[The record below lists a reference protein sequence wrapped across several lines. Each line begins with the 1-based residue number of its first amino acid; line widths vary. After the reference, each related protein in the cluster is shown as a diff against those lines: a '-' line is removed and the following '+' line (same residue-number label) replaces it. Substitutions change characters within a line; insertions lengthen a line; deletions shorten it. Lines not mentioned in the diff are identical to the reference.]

1 MTTMRPF
8 QARPFRR
15 IVPFSLCAILA
26 VVGTQLATP
35 AAIAQEPAGGPT
47 LFLAGDSTMADK
59 PNLALPERGWGQLF
73 RELVRPPLRLENR
86 AVNGRSTKSF
96 RDLGHWDALLES
108 LSTGDW
114 VVIQFGHND
123 GKTSDPVRFTDPD
136 GEYRV
141 NLQRYVRE
149 TRSRGGHP
157 VLATSVVRRRFDEVG
172 AFYDSLGEYP
182 RVVRRGGGRGGRAA
196 ARDGGRH
203 AQPGAGFRRGGIT
216 FALPALRARRAPAVV

>member
-1 MTTMRPF
+1 MTKMRPS

-15 IVPFSLCAILA
+15 IVQVALCAGLTVA
-26 VVGTQLATP
+26 GTDLATP
-35 AAIAQEPAGGPT
+35 SGMAEEPEGGPT

-108 LSTGDW
+108 LSAGDW

-123 GKTSDPVRFTDPD
+123 GKASDPARFTDPD
-136 GEYRV
+136 GEYRA
-141 NLQRYVRE
+141 NLQRYVR
-149 TRSRGGHP
+149 
-157 VLATSVVRRRFDEVG
+157 
-172 AFYDSLGEYP
+172 
-182 RVVRRGGGRGGRAA
+182 
-196 ARDGGRH
+196 
-203 AQPGAGFRRGGIT
+203 
-216 FALPALRARRAPAVV
+216 APSS